1 MAENKYPENNRNI
14 LSWAEADRPR
24 EKLLMKGRS
33 ALSDAELIAILIG
46 SGTVSLT
53 AVDVAKAMMSS
64 VGNNINNLARQSI
77 KELMKNKGIGEAKA
91 ITIVAALELGR
102 RRSDAVPEQR
112 RKISGPSDVYEV
124 MKPYLMDLQHEE
136 FWILLLNRANEV
148 MKPVRISIGGVDG
161 TVADIKVIF
170 KLALEHLAS
179 SVILVHN
186 HPSGQLKASH
196 QDKILTKAMIEAG
209 RILDIP
215 VLEHLIFTDHAFYS
229 FVDQGDM

>member
-102 RRSDAVPEQR
+102 RRSDALPEQR
-112 RKISGPSDVYEV
+112 RKISGPHDVYEV

-148 MKPVRISIGGVDG
+148 MKPARISIGGVDG

>member
-1 MAENKYPENNRNI
+1 MAENKYPENNKKI

-102 RRSDAVPEQR
+102 RRSDALPEQR
-112 RKISGPSDVYEV
+112 QKISGPRDVYEV

-196 QDKILTKAMIEAG
+196 QDKVLTKAMIEAG